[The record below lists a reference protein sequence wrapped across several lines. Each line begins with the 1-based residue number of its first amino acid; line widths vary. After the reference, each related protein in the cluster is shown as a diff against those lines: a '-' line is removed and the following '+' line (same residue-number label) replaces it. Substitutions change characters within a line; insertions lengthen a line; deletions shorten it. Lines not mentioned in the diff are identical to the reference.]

1 MKITEGSFSEALE
14 VLRGLPEFDPLL
26 PTDHYLDRMTG
37 RKKLIVVARVN
48 DEPAGCKIAYDR
60 FEDGTLYS
68 WLGGVIPQ
76 YRKIGLARKMAD
88 FQEAWALDNGF
99 SAIRFKTLNRHKAM
113 LTFAI
118 NNGFQLFNVKPKD
131 EIENYRIE
139 LIKDLK

>member
-1 MKITEGSFSEALE
+1 MEIKQGSFSEALE

-26 PTDHYLDRMTG
+26 STDHYVERMAN
-37 RKKLIVVARVN
+37 RPQLIVIATI
-48 DEPAGCKIAYDR
+48 DGELAGCKVAYDR

-68 WLGGVIPQ
+68 WLGGVIPKF
-76 YRKIGLARKMAD
+76 RMNGLAKKMAD

-99 SAIRFKTLNRHKAM
+99 DAIRFKTLNRHKAM

-118 NNGFQLFNVKPKD
+118 NNGFQVYNVKPKD

>member
-1 MKITEGSFSEALE
+1 MEILEGSFSEALE

-26 PTDHYLDRMTG
+26 STDHYVERMAN
-37 RKKLIVVARVN
+37 KPKLIAIAWVEEKPV
-48 DEPAGCKIAYDR
+48 GCKIAYDR

-68 WLGGVIPQ
+68 WLGGVIPK
-76 YRKIGLARKMAD
+76 YRKMGLAKKLAD
-88 FQEAWALDNGF
+88 FQEKWALENGF

-118 NNGFQLFNVKPKD
+118 NNGFQIYSVKPKD

>member
-1 MKITEGSFSEALE
+1 MEIREGSFSEALE

-26 PTDHYLDRMTG
+26 STDHYVERMAN
-37 RKKLIVVARVN
+37 RSKLIVIALI
-48 DEPAGCKIAYDR
+48 EGTPAGCKIAYDR

-68 WLGGVIPQ
+68 WLGGVIPA
-76 YRKIGLARKMAD
+76 YRKMGLAKKMAD
-88 FQEAWALDNGF
+88 YQEEWALNNGF

-118 NNGFQLFNVKPKD
+118 NNGFQVFNVKPKD

>member
-1 MKITEGSFSEALE
+1 MEIRQGSFSEALE

-26 PTDHYLDRMTG
+26 STDHYVERMAN
-37 RKKLIVVARVN
+37 RPQLVVIAII
-48 DEPAGCKIAYDR
+48 DGELAGCKVAYDR

-68 WLGGVIPQ
+68 WLGGVIPKF
-76 YRKIGLARKMAD
+76 RMNGLAKKMAD

-99 SAIRFKTLNRHKAM
+99 DAIRFKTLNRHKAM

-118 NNGFQLFNVKPKD
+118 NNGFQLYNVKPKD

>member
-1 MKITEGSFSEALE
+1 MEIREGSFSEALE

-26 PTDHYLDRMTG
+26 STDHYVERMANKTQ
-37 RKKLIVVARVN
+37 LIVIATIEN
-48 DEPAGCKIAYDR
+48 QFAGCKVAYDR

-68 WLGGVIPQ
+68 WLGGVFPE
-76 YRKIGLARKMAD
+76 YRKLGLAKKMAD
-88 FQEAWALDNGF
+88 YQEEWAINNGF
-99 SAIRFKTLNRHKAM
+99 EAIRFKTLNRHKAM

-118 NNGFQLFNVKPKD
+118 NNGFQVFNVKPKD

>member
-1 MKITEGSFSEALE
+1 MEIRQGSFSEALE

-26 PTDHYLDRMTG
+26 STDHYVERMAN
-37 RKKLIVVARVN
+37 RPQLVVIAII
-48 DEPAGCKIAYDR
+48 DGELAGCKVAYDR

-68 WLGGVIPQ
+68 WLGGVIPKF
-76 YRKIGLARKMAD
+76 RMNGLAKKMAD

-99 SAIRFKTLNRHKAM
+99 DAIRFKTLNRHKAM

-118 NNGFQLFNVKPKD
+118 NNGFQVYNVKPKD